1 MAGDTRPPRLRVRIK
16 HRQRVLKLRGA
27 VARAGCDEPCTIRA
41 AAVLRGGRRTH
52 GMIGARRGARASQS
66 GRRVRLE
73 VKLKRRQVRI
83 VRRGLRRGRRASVRL
98 RLRATD
104 AAGNRS
110 RVVRRTVRVRR

>member
-1 MAGDTRPPRLRVRIK
+1 
-16 HRQRVLKLRGA
+16 
-27 VARAGCDEPCTIRA
+27 
-41 AAVLRGGRRTH
+41 
-52 GMIGARRGARASQS
+52 
-66 GRRVRLE
+66 

-110 RVVRRTVRVRR
+110 RVVRRTVRVRRR